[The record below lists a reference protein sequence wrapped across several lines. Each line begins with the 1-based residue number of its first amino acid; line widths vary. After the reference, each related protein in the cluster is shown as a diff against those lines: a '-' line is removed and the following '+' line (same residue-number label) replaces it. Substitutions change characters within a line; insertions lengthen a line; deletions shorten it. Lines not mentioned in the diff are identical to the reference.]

1 MVKCSGGFTSGD
13 FKCIKDFEGE
23 VPGKKVN
30 KSCSFSILMGGKD
43 EFCNMGCSYCCC
55 RPVPAGCHNLYN
67 EFEKDFPKMIS
78 KIKSS
83 PLYVEGGRIHFDIW
97 KGEPLFNLEALKET
111 VTALRTEWPHCSLG
125 ISSNGLLLGAPHI
138 IDYLIENRIGV
149 QLSHDGWGQ
158 WIRSKVDPL
167 DNERILEGL
176 KRLSDAKLFSAVNC
190 TLSYYNSSWY
200 KNIDYWLTHLINKG
214 IRPTYIKLNHIY
226 NSDYNIEAI
235 NEEGRWQDGVDPS
248 LKGTPIGN
256 MALRGRVLDD
266 YLQEFF
272 TLAMFFR
279 RTPEGRAGD
288 LELFRSYIMEQS
300 KRYGE
305 VLHDNEKELSSAGA
319 CRSYQSWKHD
329 VEGNFKQDW
338 TFVIT
343 TTGEYAECNLCNEVS
358 NPGSPMA
365 KECKN
370 CKYKWQKECHGC
382 GSMQRPNHCE
392 YNYKWCQCLERLY
405 LIDKGP
411 YFGRQNPEK
420 VGEVN

>member
-1 MVKCSGGFTSGD
+1 MYCEKLFDNGKIHCERGYGSKSKSVKSS
-13 FKCIKDFEGE
+13 
-23 VPGKKVN
+23 
-30 KSCSFSILMGGKD
+30 SFSVLMNLK
-43 EFCNMGCSYCCC
+43 ELYCNCQCSYCCAK
-55 RPVPAGCHNLYN
+55 PYKPESGINLHDDFKANYPA
-67 EFEKDFPKMIS
+67 MIK
-78 KIKSS
+78 KIRSS
-83 PLYVEGGRIHFDIW
+83 PLFKGDENPIHFDLW
-97 KGEPLFNLEALKET
+97 GGEPLLNTQALKET

-167 DNERILEGL
+167 DNENILKGL

-235 NEEGRWQDGVDPS
+235 NEEGRWQDGVDES
-248 LKGTPIGN
+248 LKCTPIGN
-256 MALRGRVLDD
+256 MALRGRILDD

-279 RTPEGRAGD
+279 RTPEGTAGD
-288 LELFRSYIMEQS
+288 MELFRSYIMEQS

-305 VLHDNEKELSSAGA
+305 VLHNDKQELSSSGA
-319 CRSYQSWKHD
+319 CRSYQSWKHN
-329 VEGNFKQDW
+329 VEGNFKQDY

-343 TTGEYAECNLCNEVS
+343 TTGEYAECNLCNDVS
-358 NPGSPMA
+358 APGGPMTE
-365 KECKN
+365 ECSN
-370 CKYKWQKECHGC
+370 CKYRWQRECRGC
-382 GSMQRPNHCE
+382 GSMKKPEKCE
-392 YNYKWCQCLERLY
+392 YAYKWCQTLEKLHIVD
-405 LIDKGP
+405 LGP
-411 YFGRQNPEK
+411 YFGRQNPGK
-420 VGEVN
+420 VREVN